1 MNMAAAIRFNQFG
14 SPDVLTLQ
22 AVPEQSPGPGEVW
35 LEQEAIGVNF
45 LDITQRKGAM
55 PIPLPSGLGLE
66 GAGRVAAVGADVS
79 QVKVGDRVA
88 YATGPI
94 GAYAS
99 ARLYPAQRLVRIP
112 DALSFDDAAALM
124 FKGIT
129 AQYLLKST
137 YPVGPGSTLLLY
149 GVAGG
154 LGAIMVP
161 WAKHLGAF
169 VIGVV
174 SRQAS
179 VEKAKALG
187 CDEVLVFDADSLAAD
202 VARITGGQKVDVVYD
217 PIGRVSFQASLDS
230 LRPRGL
236 LVSFGAS
243 SGAPAAV
250 ELATLNAKGSLF
262 LTRPSLAAHTAS
274 IDEYQARAQD
284 VLAAIDSAVIQ
295 PRIWASYALADAAS
309 AHADLE
315 SGRSSGAIIL
325 KP

>member
-1 MNMAAAIRFNQFG
+1 MVSAIRFAQAG
-14 SPDVLTLQ
+14 APDVLTL
-22 AVPEQSPGPGEVW
+22 ETLNELSPGPGEVW
-35 LEQEAIGVNF
+35 LRQEAIGVNY
-45 LDITQRKGAM
+45 LDVTQRKGAV
-55 PIPLPSGLGLE
+55 PVALPSGLGLE
-66 GAGRVAAVGADVS
+66 GAGRVAAVGEGVGTV
-79 QVKVGDRVA
+79 QVGDCVA
-88 YATGPI
+88 YATGPL

-99 ARLYPAQRLVRIP
+99 ARLFPAQRLVKLP
-112 DALSFDDAAALM
+112 DTLSFDEAAAVL

-137 YPVGPGSTLLLY
+137 YPVGLGTTVLLY

-154 LGAIMVP
+154 LGEIMAP
-161 WAKHLGAF
+161 WAKHLGAR

-174 SRQAS
+174 SKQAS
-179 VEKAKALG
+179 VEKARASG
-187 CDEVLVFDADSLAAD
+187 CDEVLVFDPDTLAAQ
-202 VARITGGQKVDVVYD
+202 VSRITDGQKVDVVYD

-236 LVSFGAS
+236 MVSFGAS

-262 LTRPSLAAHTAS
+262 LTRPSLAAHTAT
-274 IDEYQARAQD
+274 DAEYQARAQD
-284 VLAAIDSAVIQ
+284 VLAAVGAGIIK
-295 PRIWASYALADAAS
+295 PRIWAAYPLADAAR

>member
-1 MNMAAAIRFNQFG
+1 MVSAIRLSEAGQ
-14 SPDVLTLQ
+14 PEVLKLETLG
-22 AVPEQSPGPGEVW
+22 EQSPGSGEVW
-35 LEQEAIGVNF
+35 LEHEAIGVNY
-45 LDITQRKGAM
+45 LDVTQRNGAV

-66 GAGRVAAVGADVS
+66 GAGRVVSVGPEVTNVAP
-79 QVKVGDRVA
+79 GDRVA

-99 ARLYPAQRLVRIP
+99 ARLYPAQRLVKIP
-112 DALSFDDAAALM
+112 DELSFDDAAAVL

-137 YPVGPGSTLLLY
+137 YSVQPGTTILLY
-149 GVAGG
+149 GVGGG
-154 LGAIMVP
+154 LGQIMAP

-174 SRQAS
+174 SKPAS

-187 CDEVLVFDADSLAAD
+187 CDEVLVFDPHTLAGD
-202 VARITGGQKVDVVYD
+202 VARITDDKKVDVVYD
-217 PIGRVSFQASLDS
+217 PIGKITFDASLNS

-236 LVSFGAS
+236 MVSFGAS
-243 SGAPAAV
+243 SGVPAAV
-250 ELATLNAKGSLF
+250 ELATLNTKGSLF
-262 LTRPSLAAHTAS
+262 LTRPSLAAHTATPA
-274 IDEYQARAQD
+274 EYQERAQD
-284 VLAAIDSAVIQ
+284 VLDAVAAGIIT
-295 PRIWASYALADAAS
+295 PRIWGSYPLADAVR

-315 SGRSSGAIIL
+315 AGRSSGAIIL